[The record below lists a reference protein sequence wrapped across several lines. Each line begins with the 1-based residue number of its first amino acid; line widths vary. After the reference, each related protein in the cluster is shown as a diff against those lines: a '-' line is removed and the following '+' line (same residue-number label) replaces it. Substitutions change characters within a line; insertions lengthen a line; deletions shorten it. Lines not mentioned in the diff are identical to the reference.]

1 MRKSYDDL
9 VIFQQKIG
17 FLSSIAAFFEQ
28 MFFLKPLS
36 WVIHFPMAMH
46 FRMNHFYAAKAY
58 LHYLSRRARFPDLIH
73 FLIVVITEST
83 LDKDQIW
90 SICKLGVHAVQI
102 RQLSPDVIILTKIEA
117 LTGLIPDKLAVQ
129 LSYDCSYTLICLS
142 LWRFQRGQM
151 EMALKLAALAA
162 QADPTW
168 GYPHY
173 LLGWFGCF
181 TMEFNPLPHFLE
193 AINRDWRYAKRI
205 MNDKIVQNQ
214 TDILKQIKHKL
225 LISNSKKPKILME
238 RK

>member
-17 FLSSIAAFFEQ
+17 FLSSVAVFLERLFL
-28 MFFLKPLS
+28 LKPLS
-36 WVIHFPMAMH
+36 WVIHFPLVMP
-46 FRMNHFYAAKAY
+46 FRLNHAYAAKAY
-58 LHYLSRRARFPDLIH
+58 LYYLIHRNRFPDLIH
-73 FLIVVITEST
+73 FLIVLITEST

-90 SICKLGVHAVQI
+90 SICKQGVQAVQI
-102 RQLSPDVIILTKIEA
+102 RQLSPDVVILAKIEA
-117 LTGLIPDKLAVQ
+117 LTELIPDKLAVQ
-129 LSYDCSYTLICLS
+129 TSYDCSYTMVCLA

-151 EMALKLAALAA
+151 EGALKLAALAA

-168 GYPHY
+168 AYPHY

-181 TMEFNPLPHFLE
+181 TMEFDPLPHFLE
-193 AINRDWRYAKRI
+193 AINKDWRYAKRI

-214 TDILKQIKHKL
+214 IDIVKQVKHKL